1 MPEYGAQVVAEYQRR
16 CRTATTPA
24 AATARSVLIA
34 RPRAIVADYARS
46 RPRIEVLISAMRGR
60 IRSNRRL
67 HRQWCPTEERPCFHP
82 PSRYVSRANP
92 NFAILIRGEG
102 RKAGELKMPT
112 IKTINMIERLDTTKM
127 LG

>member
-1 MPEYGAQVVAEYQRR
+1 
-16 CRTATTPA
+16 
-24 AATARSVLIA
+24 
-34 RPRAIVADYARS
+34 
-46 RPRIEVLISAMRGR
+46 
-60 IRSNRRL
+60 
-67 HRQWCPTEERPCFHP
+67 
-82 PSRYVSRANP
+82 VSRANP